1 MTSVSG
7 GGPPITDENVEQRA
21 QEAWLDS
28 SVTIVDWTI
37 VAFTVVM
44 AYWGFRQ
51 GLIVGLFSLAGFA
64 AGAFA
69 GSRLAP
75 QLLPDGSESPYAPA
89 LALTGAVLVGGMV
102 AVLLEELALRAR
114 GRVVRGEGARMLD
127 GAGGAVLV
135 AAIGLGLAWLL
146 GAVALN
152 APGASDLR
160 REAQRSVILREL
172 NQILPPSAV
181 LNTLNR
187 IDPRLELEGP
197 QPGVSAPDRAIARDP
212 QVRAA
217 GESVV
222 KVIGTACGLGV
233 SGSGWVAEPGVV
245 VTNAHVIA
253 GQDDTAVEERDGERL
268 DADPVHY
275 EPRNDLAVLRVDGV
289 DGDPLAFGD
298 PAPGTSGAVLGYP
311 EDGPFAVTAARLGE
325 TQTAVSQDSYGR
337 GPIERQLTVL
347 RGAVREGNSGGPMV
361 DGAGQVLT
369 TVFAATVGGGRGGYG
384 IPNGVVQRALS
395 RAADEVGTGPCT

>member
-1 MTSVSG
+1 MASVSG
-7 GGPPITDENVEQRA
+7 GGRPITDENVEERGHG
-21 QEAWLDS
+21 AWLDS
-28 SVTIVDWTI
+28 PVTIVDWTI
-37 VAFTVVM
+37 VAFAVVM

-51 GLIVGLFSLAGFA
+51 GLIVGVFSLAGFA

-102 AVLLEELALRAR
+102 AVLLEELAVMTR
-114 GRVVRGEGARMLD
+114 GRLIRGQGAQVLD

-152 APGASDLR
+152 APGASDVR

-172 NQILPPSAV
+172 NQILPPTAV
-181 LNTLNR
+181 LNALNR
-187 IDPRLELEGP
+187 VDPRLELEGP
-197 QPGVSAPDRAIARDP
+197 QPEVSAPDRRIARDP
-212 QVRAA
+212 EVRAA

-233 SGSGWVAEPGVV
+233 SGSGWVAEPGLV
-245 VTNAHVIA
+245 VTNAHVVA
-253 GQDDTAVEERDGERL
+253 GQDDTAVEEPDGERL
-268 DADPVHY
+268 DANPIHY

-289 DGDPLAFGD
+289 DGEPLAFGE
-298 PAPGTSGAVLGYP
+298 PVVRTSGAVLGYP
-311 EDGPFAVTAARLGE
+311 EDGPFEVTAARLGE

-361 DGAGQVLT
+361 DGAGRVLT
-369 TVFAATVGGGRGGYG
+369 TVFAATVGEKRGGYG
-384 IPNGVVQRALS
+384 VPNSIVQRALA
-395 RAADEVGTGPCT
+395 RAGDEVGTGPCT